1 MMVGSKRSATD
12 AGFVSSSGHVEP
24 TVKVPTSTGQP
35 FQVANSVTET
45 PNMNQIHSNGLSQ
58 RRKLD
63 VAADAR
69 GGENQVD
76 DEGWSVAES
85 KSSRKK
91 KRRRLREDPTIY
103 PSINFLDTK
112 PARVQLKALQE
123 LALYVLADGIAPTWL
138 AVNNAKQI
146 NKIVVLMIPGLDRVT
161 LEDPEILESA
171 ISLYE
176 QAIPKD
182 LDTNAVSAEDNVP
195 DSPTTPDIK
204 SPPDM
209 SEAVRASA
217 SASATNPESLLG
229 RLVEHVIEIKA
240 PGDSKSNRVHSPLQ
254 GMLIAPVPPSGS
266 ANSKNKHV
274 EKSPQHTRT
283 PISHFIHTS
292 DELREAEYPVHP
304 AAFTN
309 PQDAALEAARR
320 EATFQSLSHGWV
332 DTSVVK
338 STPDPITS
346 PRTNNMSSPPAPHS
360 RRRTHI
366 SSHDPLTQGL
376 KPYALDCEMVLTTD
390 DKSSLARISLMDWS
404 GSTVLDSYVKPDLP
418 IKNYFTQYSGIT
430 ESHLA
435 DVTTTLSDIQ
445 KRLLSILGPDSILLG
460 HSLESD
466 LNALKLTH
474 PFIVDTSIIY
484 PHPRGLPLRSSLKF
498 LANRYLK
505 REIQKQGANGHDS
518 VEDARAVLD
527 LVKLKCEKG
536 PRWGTLDANGESIFK
551 RISRCTRIDGSNKH
565 RETAI
570 VEYGTPERGF
580 GKEAT
585 YKIACVDDEEV
596 LQGIIRATHGD
607 APMPNDGNEDPKE
620 AKNTPQDGVVKG
632 QPTPTGQS
640 IPAGGVDFVWGR
652 LRELEALRGWN
663 NPPAAQPPASSG
675 SVAAS
680 QANSTTATAPE
691 TAESPETLRQTASRT
706 LSRLLTLYAAL
717 PPRTLLVTYSGT
729 NDMRPVLRL
738 QQLHAQYRKEFKV
751 KKWDELSVKWTDVEE
766 QQLRSAVDVARR
778 GVGLLAMK

>member
-1 MMVGSKRSATD
+1 MDPK
-12 AGFVSSSGHVEP
+12 
-24 TVKVPTSTGQP
+24 STGSP
-35 FQVANSVTET
+35 AKEALPRKGSSEVNEAHDS
-45 PNMNQIHSNGLSQ
+45 GLPQ
-58 RRKLD
+58 RRKLS
-63 VAADAR
+63 VAANAC
-69 GGENQVD
+69 GGEDQVD
-76 DEGWSVAES
+76 DGGWSVAES

-91 KRRRLREDPTIY
+91 KRRRLREDTTIH

-112 PARVQLKALQE
+112 PARVQLRALQD
-123 LALYVLADGIAPTWL
+123 LVLYVLADGVAPTWL

-146 NKIVVLMIPGLDRVT
+146 DKIVVLMIPGLDRTT
-161 LEDPEILESA
+161 LEDPAILKSA

-176 QAIPKD
+176 ETLPKD
-182 LDTNAVSAEDNVP
+182 PDAITASAEDNVP
-195 DSPTTPDIK
+195 ESTTTSDTFP
-204 SPPDM
+204 PPDL
-209 SEAVRASA
+209 
-217 SASATNPESLLG
+217 PESAGALASTSSPEFLLDHI
-229 RLVEHVIEIKA
+229 LTHMIEVKA
-240 PGDSKSNRVHSPLQ
+240 PGDSQANRVHSPLQ
-254 GMLIAPVPPSGS
+254 GMLIAPLPSS
-266 ANSKNKHV
+266 SSTNSKNKYT

-283 PISHFIHTS
+283 PISHYVHTA
-292 DELREAEYPVHP
+292 DELREAEYPIHP

-320 EATFQSLSHGWV
+320 EATSQSLSHGWV

-338 STPDPITS
+338 PIPVSIASPQSNGTS
-346 PRTNNMSSPPAPHS
+346 SPAPHS
-360 RRRTHI
+360 RHRTHT
-366 SSHDPLTQGL
+366 SSHDILTEGL

-390 DKSSLARISLMDWS
+390 DKSSLARISLIDWS

-430 ESHLA
+430 ASHLA

-445 KRLLSILGPDSILLG
+445 TRLLSILGPDSILLG

-505 REIQKQGANGHDS
+505 REIQKEGANGHDS

-527 LVKLKCEKG
+527 LVKLKCERG

-551 RISRCTRIDGSNKH
+551 RIARSTRIDGSNKQ

-585 YKIACVDDEEV
+585 YKIACTNDEEIV
-596 LQGIIRATHGD
+596 QGIVRATHGD
-607 APMPNDGNEDPKE
+607 LPTTNDEDGAAKE
-620 AKNTPQDGVVKG
+620 GKDAEDGVANS
-632 QPTPTGQS
+632 QATAQS

-652 LRELEALRGWN
+652 LRDLEALRGWN
-663 NPPAAQPPASSG
+663 NPPPATSES
-675 SVAAS
+675 APS
-680 QANSTTATAPE
+680 QGTTNESAG
-691 TAESPETLRQTASRT
+691 SPETLHQVASRT

-717 PPRTLLVTYSGT
+717 PPRTLLITYSGT
-729 NDMRPVLRL
+729 NDMRPVLQL
-738 QQLHAQYRKEFKV
+738 QQLHTQYRKEFKV

-766 QQLRSAVDVARR
+766 QQLRSAVDVARK
-778 GVGLLAMK
+778 GVGILAVK